1 VDPYEPFD
9 VAWFGGARCVRAD
22 RTRECPAR
30 GSTADA
36 SFLVVNARV
45 FDGERLLERTD
56 VAVEGGIIRAV
67 GRGLT
72 G

>member
-1 VDPYEPFD
+1 MSE
-9 VAWFGGARCVRAD
+9 AQ
-22 RTRECPAR
+22 
-30 GSTADA
+30 STADA

-45 FDGERLLERTD
+45 FDGERLLEKTD